1 MWGLCCNRLLSQ
13 FKENPVNNIYP
24 IKRLDHLEFYV
35 GNAKQ
40 AAAYFSHCFGFTI
53 TAYSG
58 LETGERK
65 TTSYVL
71 EQGDIC
77 FVISSGLGAD
87 HPVARSVLHH
97 GDTIAVIGMEVE
109 DVTQA
114 YQRAVENGA
123 VGATPPTHQENDF
136 GVMHFAAIRIFG
148 DVAIKFIDRSRY
160 CGTFAPGFVARST
173 PSTRSAGLKGIDHVV
188 GNVEMGAMNPWV
200 EFFIKTMGYDLQ
212 MYFDD
217 QSISTEYSALMSK
230 VLQNG
235 TKTAFNINEPA
246 LGKRKS
252 QIDEYLTFHNG
263 PGIQHIGLT
272 TENIA
277 ETVLRLRE
285 WGVEFL
291 SIPKTYYEDLQ
302 DWVKDID
309 VPVERL
315 AELGI
320 LVDRDQ
326 DGYLLQL
333 FTKPVGDR
341 PTLFFE
347 IIERH
352 GAKGFGAGNF
362 KSLFMAL
369 EREQALR
376 GNL

>member
-1 MWGLCCNRLLSQ
+1 MSGMHA
-13 FKENPVNNIYP
+13 
-24 IKRLDHLEFYV
+24 IKSLDHLEFYV

-40 AAAYFSHCFGFTI
+40 AAMYFVQCFGFTV

-71 EQGDIC
+71 EQGDIR
-77 FVISSGLGAD
+77 FVISSALASD
-87 HPVARSVLHH
+87 HEIAQSALHH
-97 GDTIAVIGMEVE
+97 GDTIAVVGMEVS
-109 DVTQA
+109 DVTSA
-114 YQRAVENGA
+114 YQQAIEQGA
-123 VGATPPTHQENDF
+123 VGAIPPTSQEDGYGMF
-136 GVMHFAAIRIFG
+136 QFAAIRIFG
-148 DVAIKFIDRSRY
+148 DTMIKFIDRSHY
-160 CGTFAPGFVARST
+160 SGTFAPGFVARTAKST
-173 PSTRSAGLKGIDHVV
+173 PSAGLKSIDHVV

-200 EFFIKTMGYDLQ
+200 EFFIKTMGYELQ
-212 MYFDD
+212 MHFDD
-217 QSISTEYSALMSK
+217 QAISTDYSALMSK

-246 LGKRKS
+246 VGKRKS
-252 QIDEYLTFHNG
+252 QIEEYLNFHNG
-263 PGIQHIGLT
+263 PGIQHVGLT

-277 ETVLRLRE
+277 ETVMRLRSC
-285 WGVEFL
+285 GVEFL
-291 SIPKTYYEDLQ
+291 SIPKTYYADLQ
-302 DWVKDID
+302 DWVKEID

-352 GAKGFGAGNF
+352 GARGFGAGNF
-362 KSLFMAL
+362 KALFVAL
-369 EREQALR
+369 EQEQAAR